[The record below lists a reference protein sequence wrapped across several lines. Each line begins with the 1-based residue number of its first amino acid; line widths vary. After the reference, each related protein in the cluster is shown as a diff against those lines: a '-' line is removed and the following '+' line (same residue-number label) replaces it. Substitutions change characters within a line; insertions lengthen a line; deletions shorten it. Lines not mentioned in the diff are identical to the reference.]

1 MVSTSPVADTDV
13 ISGVAGAASG
23 AGQSEELGPE
33 LVQAIV
39 DALGLG
45 LGVAAGVGLGVPV
58 VLVAPQ
64 AETIA
69 TAATRASRHIP

>member
-1 MVSTSPVADTDV
+1 V
-13 ISGVAGAASG
+13 ISGVAGPASG

-39 DALGLG
+39 DGLGLG
-45 LGVAAGVGLGVPV
+45 LGVVAGVGLVVPT
-58 VLVAPQ
+58 VLVEPQ

-69 TAATRASRHIP
+69 TTATRASRHIP